1 VTRAAIV
8 GVVALALGS
17 TLAGTSSRAAPPPS
31 AAPSATPAPSALTP
45 VPPGSSAPSTLRP
58 VLGADLPREPT
69 PAPTAAEWSHGREVA
84 PTRGHS
90 GLCVLTLLREWL
102 RIRCPGLPGA
112 GLVAGDTEGV
122 SVRTLGRAFNDTGLA
137 GDLVTLVVLPLR
149 PEQSRIVAFN
159 HLAIEYDS
167 TALVE
172 GGTLSVVWRR
182 GRPDPVLAM
191 YGLPKTPGVPG
202 PGIGPE

>member
-1 VTRAAIV
+1 VTRLAIV
-8 GVVALALGS
+8 GVGALLLGS
-17 TLAGTSSRAAPPPS
+17 TLAGAPSRATPTSSATS
-31 AAPSATPAPSALTP
+31 SATPAASASTP
-45 VPPGSSAPSTLRP
+45 VTPGSSAPSAPRA

-69 PAPTAAEWSHGREVA
+69 RAPTAAEWSHGRDVT

-90 GLCVLTLLREWL
+90 GLCALTLLREWL
-102 RIRCPGLPGA
+102 RVRCPGVPGA

-137 GDLVTLVVLPLR
+137 GDLVTIVVLPLR
-149 PEQSRIVAFN
+149 PGQSRIVSFN
-159 HLAIEYDS
+159 QLAIEYDS

-172 GGTLSVVWRR
+172 GGTLSVVWRT

-191 YGLPKTPGVPG
+191 YGIPKEPSVAV
-202 PGIGPE
+202 GPE